1 MAGDEA
7 KGKKKE
13 EVAGCLIIE
22 AVIGLQ
28 LQVHAHLEIRWEH
41 HHCFSVPGDYEGLD
55 I

>member
-7 KGKKKE
+7 KGEKKK

-28 LQVHAHLEIRWEH
+28 LQVHAHLEMA
-41 HHCFSVPGDYEGLD
+41 VPSLL
-55 I
+55 